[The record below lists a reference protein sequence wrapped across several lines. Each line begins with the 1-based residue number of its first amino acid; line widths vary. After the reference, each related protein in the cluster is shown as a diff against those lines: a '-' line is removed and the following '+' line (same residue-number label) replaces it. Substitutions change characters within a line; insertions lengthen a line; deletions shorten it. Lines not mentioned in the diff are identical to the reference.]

1 MIGIST
7 PCRRSIA
14 HRDVTIVAGIEELR
28 LVYEDRLD
36 ELRKQIRD
44 RQSQRQQELQSNAA
58 VLGELPEQHR
68 QWEQDRRVLAESV
81 PRHPEDPLLSTHG
94 YGARMISQCV
104 NVAQKVRLRAAQ
116 IVLRIVFEWLGLEQ
130 KIPDWTTIR
139 GWMQRIGVAALEE
152 HDEAIA
158 IGIGPQSRL
167 ELTFGTLF
175 VDVDL
180 DGRLD
185 IVAANGHLE
194 NEINKDVSENSRD
207 GPKP

>member
-1 MIGIST
+1 
-7 PCRRSIA
+7 
-14 HRDVTIVAGIEELR
+14 
-28 LVYEDRLD
+28 
-36 ELRKQIRD
+36 
-44 RQSQRQQELQSNAA
+44 
-58 VLGELPEQHR
+58 
-68 QWEQDRRVLAESV
+68 
-81 PRHPEDPLLSTHG
+81 
-94 YGARMISQCV
+94 MISQCV